1 MAAGSSG
8 TGLPGSAD
16 AEQPARMPG
25 PRRALS
31 LLIPLVTAVA
41 LAGVPATAVAGGA
54 RAPDTGALQAA
65 LTDLVQQPGGPPG
78 AVVTLGRDGEL
89 DVLTAGVADLATG
102 RPPAAGD
109 AMRVAS
115 VAKAFNAATVLA
127 LVSRGVLDL
136 DDPVGTWRPD
146 LPPAWQPVTL
156 RQLLG
161 HTSGI
166 PDFSRSEDFAAALF
180 ASLMDPAPPRALL
193 SYVQDPAL
201 LYTPGTEYRY
211 SNSDNVVAGLM
222 IESATGRPY
231 ADVLAER
238 VLRRAGL
245 AATSL
250 PVGAD
255 LPTPYLHGYDVS
267 EQPPED
273 VSTAFA
279 AGWSWAS
286 GGVVS
291 TPADLARFIGED
303 VRGAFTDRRTR
314 HEQFR
319 FRPGSSEPPGPG
331 RNSAG
336 LGLFRYETRCG
347 TVYGHTGNTAGYTQ
361 FAAATGDGRRTVTV
375 SVNGQITPAGAP
387 ELFEQLRDVYELA
400 TCAAVARHR

>member
-1 MAAGSSG
+1 MRR
-8 TGLPGSAD
+8 T
-16 AEQPARMPG
+16 
-25 PRRALS
+25 RRALF
-31 LLIPLVTAVA
+31 LVTPLVTAVSLLGGPLPA
-41 LAGVPATAVAGGA
+41 LADAPRPPDVAG
-54 RAPDTGALQAA
+54 LQSA

-78 AVVTLGRDGEL
+78 AIVTLGRAGHL
-89 DVLTAGVADLATG
+89 DVLTAGAADLATG

-115 VAKAFNAATVLA
+115 VAKAFNAATALS
-127 LVSRGVLDL
+127 LVSRGDLSLDET
-136 DDPVGTWRPD
+136 VGGRRPD
-146 LPPAWQPVTL
+146 LPHEWWPVTL

-166 PDFSRSEDFAAALF
+166 PDFSRGDAFVAALLG
-180 ASLMDPAPPRALL
+180 SLLDPPPPRRLL
-193 SYVQDPAL
+193 SYVDEPAL
-201 LYTPGTEYRY
+201 LFPPGTEYRY

-222 IESATGRPY
+222 IEAATGRSY
-231 ADVLAER
+231 ADVLESQ
-238 VLRRAGL
+238 VLRPAGL
-245 AATSL
+245 TATSL

-255 LPTPYLHGYDVS
+255 LPAPYVHGYDVS

-273 VSTAFA
+273 VSAAIA
-279 AGWSWAS
+279 AGWAWAS

-314 HEQFR
+314 HEQFD

-375 SVNGQITPAGAP
+375 SVNGQITPSGAP
-387 ELFEQLRDVYELA
+387 ELFEQVRAVYEMA